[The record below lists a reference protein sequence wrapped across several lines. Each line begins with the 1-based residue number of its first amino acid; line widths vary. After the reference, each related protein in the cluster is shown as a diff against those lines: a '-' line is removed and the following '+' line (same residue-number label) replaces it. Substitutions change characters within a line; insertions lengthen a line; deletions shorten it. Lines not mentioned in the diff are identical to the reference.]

1 MLRNPLVWLGMF
13 LLLFA
18 SSGASCPWMMRQPG
32 APIPQVLPASAAT
45 LDQVM
50 AAVNENT
57 ARAKNGIA
65 SQAYLTVPGAPRL
78 SADLA
83 FETPRRF
90 RLKAHTALTGDEMDV

>member
-1 MLRNPLVWLGMF
+1 MS

-18 SSGASCPWMMRQPG
+18 SSGASCPWMMRQPAITFRKFCAG
-32 APIPQVLPASAAT
+32 IAAT

-50 AAVNENT
+50 AAVNKNT

-65 SQAYLTVPGAPRL
+65 SQAYLTVPGALRL

-83 FETPRRF
+83 FEKLWAAFGLRHILLLLATRWMW
-90 RLKAHTALTGDEMDV
+90 A